1 MKKLMLGNEAIAR
14 GLYEAG
20 VKVVSSYP
28 GTPSTEITEFAA
40 KYDDIYCEWAPNEKV
55 ACEVAF
61 GASLRG
67 ASSACAMKHVGLNV
81 AADPLF
87 TLSYTGV
94 NGGLVVIVADDPAM
108 HSSQNEQDSRHYA
121 IAAKVPMLEPADSSE
136 AKEFIKEA
144 YKISEEYDTPVLFRM
159 CTRIAHSQS
168 IVELCD
174 REEHEV
180 GTYEK
185 NPQKYIMAPA
195 NAVRRH
201 PFVEE
206 RTKKIQELGEISSLN
221 RVEMGGTDI
230 GIICAGTCY
239 QYVKE
244 VFGDSVSVLKL
255 GIVNPLPVNIIK
267 DFASKVSKLYAIEE
281 LDGIIE
287 SHLRNIGVDCIGK
300 EMFSVLGEFNQN
312 TIRKAFGLDVTSGT
326 TCSSTVPVRPP
337 VMCPGCPHRGLFYAL
352 AKHKITCLG
361 DIGCYTLGSAAPL
374 FALDSTLCMGASVSG
389 IHGFNKAS
397 SDMAGKTVCVI
408 GDSTFMHS
416 GMTGLVNIAYN
427 NSNSTVIIL
436 DNSIT
441 GMTGHQHNPTTGYN
455 IKGDPAAAV
464 NLEALCKSIGI
475 ERVRVVDPYNIK
487 ECEDVILEELSVD
500 APSVIISRRPCVL
513 LKYVKHQTPV
523 KVNPDKC
530 VGCKACMKIGCPAI
544 SMKDGKAFVDF
555 TQCVG
560 CDVCTQMCHANA
572 FETEGR

>member
-1 MKKLMLGNEAIAR
+1 MKKLMLGNEAVAR

-40 KYDDIYCEWAPNEKV
+40 KYDEIYCEWAPNEKV
-55 ACEVAF
+55 ATEVAF

-67 ASSACAMKHVGLNV
+67 VRSACAMKHVGLNV

-94 NGGLVVIVADDPAM
+94 NGGMVLFVADDPAM

-121 IAAKVPMLEPADSSE
+121 IAAKVPMLEPADSAE
-136 AKEFIKEA
+136 AKDFVKEA
-144 YKISEEYDTPVLFRM
+144 YRISEEYDTPVIVRM

-168 IVELCD
+168 SVELCD
-174 REEHEV
+174 REEIALPA
-180 GTYEK
+180 YEK

-195 NAVRRH
+195 NAIRRH

-206 RTKKIQELGEISSLN
+206 RTKKLQQLGETTALN
-221 RVEMGGTDI
+221 KVENNSKET
-230 GIICAGTCY
+230 GIICSGTCY

-255 GIVNPLPVNIIK
+255 GLVNPLPVDIIK
-267 DFASKVSKLYAIEE
+267 TFADSVEKLYVIEE
-281 LDGIIE
+281 LDPIIE
-287 SHLRNIGVDCIGK
+287 THLNNIGVKCIGK
-300 EMFSVLGEFNQN
+300 EMFSILGEFNQN
-312 TIRKAFGLDVTSGT
+312 TIRKAFGIAVPENTATDT
-326 TCSSTVPVRPP
+326 TIPVRPP
-337 VMCPGCPHRGLFYAL
+337 VMCSGCPHRGLFYTL
-352 AKHKITCLG
+352 AKHKITALG

-389 IHGFNKAS
+389 IHGFNKAGGEDS
-397 SDMAGKTVCVI
+397 EKKTVCVI

-441 GMTGHQHNPTTGYN
+441 GMTGHQQNPTTGYN
-455 IKGDPAAAV
+455 IKGEPAAAV
-464 NLEALCKSIGI
+464 NLEELCHAIGI
-475 ERVRVVDPYNIK
+475 ERVRVVDPYNLK
-487 ECEDVILEELSVD
+487 ECEDAILEELSVP
-500 APSVIISRRPCVL
+500 APSVIISRRPCML
-513 LKYVKHQTPV
+513 LKYVKAKPPV
-523 KVNPDKC
+523 TVNEDKC
-530 VGCKACMKIGCPAI
+530 VGCKMCMKIGCPAI
-544 SMKDGKAFVDF
+544 SIKNGKAHIDF

-560 CDVCTQMCHANA
+560 CDVCTQMCKVNA
-572 FETEGR
+572 IEKG